1 MLYVVLVSLK
11 CDKNKYTSLVYLVS
25 TPQACCQ
32 RGSESER
39 EREREKAREREG
51 EIERAPKALLFMKD
65 RSDMTL
71 MM

>member
-1 MLYVVLVSLK
+1 MNGLSARDIHVTVCDLWTQIQSLLNVVLVSLK

-39 EREREKAREREG
+39 ERERES
-51 EIERAPKALLFMKD
+51 ERA
-65 RSDMTL
+65 R
-71 MM
+71 